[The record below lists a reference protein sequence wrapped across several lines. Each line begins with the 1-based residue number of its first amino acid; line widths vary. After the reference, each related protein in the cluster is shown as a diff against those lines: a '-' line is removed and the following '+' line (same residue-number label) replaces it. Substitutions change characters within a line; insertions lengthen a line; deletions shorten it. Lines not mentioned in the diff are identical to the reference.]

1 MQAQPPPGHRNKAL
15 QPPIAAPP
23 HEDFFLTFLALALT
37 SASFLAASSLP
48 ASRSS
53 TMPSVESCS
62 THLPHQASLVST
74 LWRSLSPLSPPVHPL
89 LNSSGRLGPSGAVP
103 TQAPLPEEPPAS
115 TVPLGQCPLR
125 ILGPLPGPP
134 ICNLVLHRL
143 PFDTGSSLPFPRRAA
158 SASAS
163 SSRRRFRHRPSPSPA
178 GLPPIIR
185 HGLSGVFL
193 RSASLHGPSVPTSA

>member
-1 MQAQPPPGHRNKAL
+1 MGIDLFDKRMLGTAL
-15 QPPIAAPP
+15 KQ
-23 HEDFFLTFLALALT
+23 
-37 SASFLAASSLP
+37 SASQPNSQSATQSVSTSVSL
-48 ASRSS
+48 SISQS
-53 TMPSVESCS
+53 VSQSISQSVNQSSVESCS